1 MALFQPFVT
10 LIQPVARLVGRLSA
24 WAALAV
30 LTLQV
35 TGMHAQPAE
44 GWAPDRH
51 AVVLGADSDRVYV
64 ALGAPGL
71 SLEDAIRDA
80 WTVHSAPRMGGDLVE
95 ERLRPLNVEAWA
107 NLTGIQ
113 HVAMH
118 PSGNLALISARRE
131 GGDLDLFLSHRRPSR
146 VPGGRETWTA
156 PLPLDGLNTEA
167 DEVFPHWEGRDV
179 VFSSN
184 QTGSFQLYTSRAVT
198 QWLRAEV
205 RTDLF
210 DLPVEVLSAVTVGP
224 GWTWVSGRGSAD
236 EHVAVHRVQAPAPE
250 AVLGAGW
257 SLCLRIGDSPA
268 QDQDIAIREVTSR
281 NVVRH
286 VNTGAAG
293 CASIG
298 DLPSDRAW
306 TVQWLRGSAL
316 PSPNVRAVA
325 EIRAP
330 DGRVVRTYELR
341 ADRGWEFVFLP
352 LDPVT
357 EMQDLRGQDGST
369 WPTST
374 LAILRYE
381 HGSPTPTPDSW
392 RTFLTWAKG
401 IQQFPEQGFLH
412 VTGHTDAS
420 GTDDVNASLSL
431 ARAEYVATQ
440 CQALAKWPGER
451 VEVRALGSTQPL
463 GGDPAQNRRVEVR
476 WVPAMQ

>member
-1 MALFQPFVT
+1 MT
-10 LIQPVARLVGRLSA
+10 SIQPVARLVGRLSA
-24 WAALAV
+24 WVMLTV
-30 LTLQV
+30 LILQGTV
-35 TGMHAQPAE
+35 AHAQPAE

-51 AVVLGADSDRVYV
+51 AVVLGADSDHVYV

-71 SLEDAIRDA
+71 SLEDAIRDS
-80 WTVHSAPRMGGDLVE
+80 WTVHSAPRLGGALVE
-95 ERLRPLNVEAWA
+95 EQLRPLNVEAWA
-107 NLTGIQ
+107 NLTGVQ

-131 GGDLDLFLSHRRPSR
+131 GDDLDLFLSHRRPSR

-184 QTGSFQLYTSRAVT
+184 RTGKFQLHTSRAVT
-198 QWLRAEV
+198 QWLRAEA
-205 RTDLF
+205 RTDLPN
-210 DLPVEVLSAVTVGP
+210 LPMEVLSAVTVGP
-224 GWTWVSGRGSAD
+224 GWTWVSGRSSAD
-236 EHVAVHRVQAPAPE
+236 EHVAVHRIQAPAPE

-257 SLCLRIGDSPA
+257 SLCLRIGDIPA
-268 QDQDIAIREVTSR
+268 RDQDIAIREVASR
-281 NVVRH
+281 NVVRQ
-286 VNTGAAG
+286 VNTGAEG

-298 DLPSDRAW
+298 DLPSGRAW
-306 TVQWLRGSAL
+306 TVQWLRGSVL
-316 PSPNVRAVA
+316 PSPSVRALA

-352 LDPVT
+352 LDPIT
-357 EMQDLRGQDGST
+357 EIQDHRGQDGST

-374 LAILRYE
+374 LAILSYE
-381 HGSPTPTPDSW
+381 RGSPTPTSDSW
-392 RTFLTWAKG
+392 RPFLTWAKG
-401 IQQFPEQGFLH
+401 IQSFPEQGFLL

-420 GTDDVNASLSL
+420 GTDDVNAALSR

-440 CQALAKWPGER
+440 LQALSKWPEGR

-463 GGDPAQNRRVEVR
+463 GDDPTQNRRVEVR